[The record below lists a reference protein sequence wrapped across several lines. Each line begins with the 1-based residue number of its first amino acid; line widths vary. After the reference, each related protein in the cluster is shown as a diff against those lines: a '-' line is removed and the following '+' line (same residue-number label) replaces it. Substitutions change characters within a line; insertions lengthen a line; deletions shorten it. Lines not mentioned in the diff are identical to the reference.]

1 MSSLLDSKQVMAEC
15 SEYALVLMMFLLS
28 PFLMLYDIALLNTMP
43 PDIYLKEKY
52 IKISMTWFRECFS
65 VSTPLFS
72 VAMVGLIALEERVSL
87 LA

>member
-1 MSSLLDSKQVMAEC
+1 MAEC

-52 IKISMTWFRECFS
+52 IKISMTWFRESFS